1 MTPLVIFVLAWAG
14 GVLLAQAALFPAAW
28 LLLALPVAFLLQTG
42 WGQHRAARRTAF
54 ALIGLLVGAGRLLSA
69 QPRIDANHIAFYNDG
84 GRVTLQGV
92 VNREPDC
99 RPTLTNLHLDVRSLV
114 LADGTTV
121 PLHGCVLVKAP
132 VYTAVEYG
140 DLIHATGL
148 LETPPVF
155 EDFSYRDYLA
165 RQGVHSLLRRADVN
179 VIDAHHGFFLWEW
192 LYRLKAHT
200 LETLLAIWPEPE
212 GSLLAG
218 ILLGVE
224 SGISTDLDEAFVA
237 TGTSHIV
244 AISGFNLTIIAGVF
258 IKMADR
264 LLKGRGK
271 TLLPLVGL
279 WLYTI
284 LVGAS
289 AAVLRAAIMG
299 TVMILARREE
309 RATHGPT
316 SLAAAVLVMGMLN
329 PYVLW
334 DVGFQLSLAA
344 TLGLILYTEPVTR
357 WFQRLFERLTDEER
371 AQKIVGLLSEALI
384 VTIAAQITTTGVI
397 IGVFRRLSLVTLLTN
412 LLILPAQQYV
422 MLFGGVALIAGLL
435 LRPLGQILSWLSWVF
450 LAYTI
455 SVVRW
460 TATFPLASVELG
472 NITLPLVWGYYG
484 ALGAVTWWFS
494 QPVEKRQRSR
504 LALKKVPQWQIATM
518 ITLPILLCAYFYAAP
533 DGRLHVVVL
542 DAGQGDAIFIQT
554 PRGKQVLIDGGAN
567 APQTL
572 AQLGQQM
579 PFWDRRLDMV
589 ILTSP
594 TSGRLPG
601 LIPVLERYTVDFVNV
616 SPETGRG
623 NLYERWDALLAE
635 RPAGS
640 VGTLWAG
647 MAWELDAGSTGTGV
661 TLQTL
666 WPEPGS
672 ANGPL
677 VLRLTYGNTSF
688 LFGSDATAV
697 TEETL
702 VAREG
707 QNLRSSMLLLA
718 RHGAKTAS
726 TPAFLQAV
734 APEVVVISAGD
745 DARNPDPEVLAR
757 VMDKPVYR
765 TGEAGAIALTS
776 DGRQINVHVARHP

>member
-1 MTPLVIFVLAWAG
+1 MIFVLAWAG
-14 GVLLAQAALFPAAW
+14 GVLLAQAALFPPVW
-28 LLLALPVAFLLQTG
+28 LLLALPAAFLLHTG
-42 WGQHRAARRTAF
+42 WGQQRAACLTAF
-54 ALIGLLVGAGRLLSA
+54 ALIGLLLGAGRLLIA
-69 QPRIDANHIAFYNDG
+69 QPRIDAEHVAFYNG
-84 GRVTLQGV
+84 AGRVVLQGV
-92 VNREPDC
+92 VSREPDH
-99 RPTLTNLHLDVRSLV
+99 RPTLTNLHLDVQALI
-114 LADGTTV
+114 LADGTAI
-121 PLHGCVLVKAP
+121 PLRGHVLVKAP
-132 VYTAVEYG
+132 AYTTIEYG

-155 EDFSYRDYLA
+155 ESFSYRDYLA
-165 RQGVHSLLRRADVN
+165 RQGIHSLLRQADVS
-179 VIDAHHGFFLWEW
+179 VLDTGHGFFLWEW
-192 LYRLKAHT
+192 LYRFKAHA
-200 LETLLAIWPEPE
+200 LRTLLAIWPEPE
-212 GSLLAG
+212 ASLLAG

-224 SGISTDLDEAFVA
+224 SGISAGLNEAFVA

-244 AISGFNLTIIAGVF
+244 AISGFNLSIIAGVF
-258 IKMADR
+258 IQMAER

-289 AAVLRAAIMG
+289 AAVLRAAVMA

-309 RATHGPT
+309 RTTHGPT

-344 TLGLILYTEPVTR
+344 TLGLILYTEPITR
-357 WFQRLFERLTDEER
+357 WFERLFERLTDKER
-371 AQKIVGLLSEALI
+371 AQQIVGLLSDALI

-422 MLFGGVALIAGLL
+422 MFTGGVALIAGLL
-435 LRPLGQILSWLSWVF
+435 LRPVGQVLSWFGWVF
-450 LAYTI
+450 LTYTI
-455 SVVRW
+455 AVVRW
-460 TATFPLASVELG
+460 TATFPLASVEL
-472 NITLPLVWGYYG
+472 NNVTLPLVWGYYVV
-484 ALGAVTWWFS
+484 LGVVSWWFS
-494 QPVEKRQRSR
+494 RPIEERQRYRIALTKVSR
-504 LALKKVPQWQIATM
+504 GQL
-518 ITLPILLCAYFYAAP
+518 ITGVAVLVLLFAGIYSIP

-567 APQTL
+567 APHTL
-572 AQLGQQM
+572 AQIGQRM

-616 SPETGRG
+616 GPETGRG
-623 NLYERWDALLAE
+623 SLYERWEALLAA

-640 VGTLWAG
+640 VDTLWAG
-647 MAWELDAGSTGTGV
+647 MTWELDNGV

-666 WPEPGS
+666 WPEPDS
-672 ANGPL
+672 AGGPL

-688 LFGSDATAV
+688 LFGGDATAV
-697 TEETL
+697 VEETL

-707 QNLRSSMLLLA
+707 RNLSSSALLLA
-718 RHGAKTAS
+718 RHGAKTTS

-734 APEVVVISAGD
+734 APEVVIISAGN
-745 DARNPDPEVLAR
+745 DARGPDPAVLAR
-757 VMDKPVYR
+757 VMDKTVYR
-765 TGEAGAIALTS
+765 TDEAGAIAITS
-776 DGRQINVHVARHP
+776 NGRQIHVRVARRP

>member
-14 GVLLAQAALFPAAW
+14 GVLLAQAALFSPAW
-28 LLLALPVAFLLQTG
+28 FLLTLPVAFLLHTG
-42 WGQHRAARRTAF
+42 WGNYRTARLTAF
-54 ALIGLLVGAGRLLSA
+54 ALIGLLGGAGRLLIA
-69 QPRIDANHIAFYNDG
+69 QPHIDANHIAFYNEA
-84 GRVTLQGV
+84 GRVALQGV
-92 VNREPDC
+92 VDREPDR
-99 RPTLTNLHLDVRSLV
+99 RPTLTNLHLDVTALI
-114 LADGTTV
+114 LADGAAI
-121 PLHGCVLVKAP
+121 PLHGRVLIKAP
-132 VYTAVEYG
+132 AYTPVEYG
-140 DLIHATGL
+140 DLIQATGQ

-155 EDFSYRDYLA
+155 ESFSYRDYLA
-165 RQGVHSLLRRADVN
+165 RQGIHSLLRQADVA
-179 VIDAHHGFFLWEW
+179 VIDSHHGFFLWEW
-192 LYRLKAHT
+192 LYRFKAHA
-200 LETLLAIWPEPE
+200 LKTLLTIWPEPE
-212 GSLLAG
+212 ASLLAG

-224 SGISTDLDEAFVA
+224 SGIPSDLDEAFVV

-244 AISGFNLTIIAGVF
+244 AISGFNLSIIAGVF
-258 IKMADR
+258 IQMGNR

-271 TLLPLVGL
+271 TLLPLAGL

-289 AAVLRAAIMG
+289 AAVLRAAVMA
-299 TVMILARREE
+299 TVTIFARSNE
-309 RATHGPT
+309 RITHGPT
-316 SLAAAVLVMGMLN
+316 SLAAAVLFMGMLN

-357 WFQRLFERLTDEER
+357 GFQRFFERLTDKER
-371 AQKIVGLLSEALI
+371 AQKIVGLLSDALI

-412 LLILPAQQYV
+412 LLILPAQQHI

-435 LRPLGQILSWLSWVF
+435 LRPVGQVLSWLAWVF

-455 SVVRW
+455 GVVRW
-460 TATFPLASVELG
+460 TANFPLASVELG
-472 NITLPLVWGYYG
+472 NVTLPLVWGYYVI
-484 ALGAVTWWFS
+484 LGAMTWWVS
-494 QPVEKRQRSR
+494 QPVDERQRYR
-504 LALKKVPQWQIATM
+504 LVLKKVTRKQYAAGIAV
-518 ITLPILLCAYFYAAP
+518 LVLLLAYFYAAP

-554 PRGKQVLIDGGAN
+554 PSGKQVLIDGGAD

-572 AQLGQQM
+572 AQVGQQM

-594 TSGRLPG
+594 TSERLPG
-601 LIPVLERYTVDFVNV
+601 LIPVLERYTVDFVNIG
-616 SPETGRG
+616 PEAGRG
-623 NLYERWDALLAE
+623 ALYERWETLLAE

-647 MAWELDAGSTGTGV
+647 MTWELDAAGV

-666 WPEPGS
+666 WPEPSSSG
-672 ANGPL
+672 GPL

-688 LFGSDATAV
+688 LLCGDATAV
-697 TEETL
+697 VEETL

-707 QNLRSSMLLLA
+707 YNLRSSVLLLA

-726 TPAFLQAV
+726 TPAFLEVV
-734 APEVVVISAGD
+734 APEAVIISAGG
-745 DARNPDPEVLAR
+745 DARSPDPAVLSR
-757 VMDKPVYR
+757 LMDKPVYR
-765 TGEAGAIALTS
+765 TDEDGAVAVTS
-776 DGRQINVHVARHP
+776 DGQHIHVRAARRP